1 MSCLNFSIR
10 CNLRSN
16 QTVLWHPSDRTYWR
30 TAGQKRSLPHV
41 VCSHTWWLT
50 ATKAIHLCLRHSGQS
65 QSSTKPTEIL
75 VQVDFLARPCLHEST
90 IKKGAQHYRKNRQSQ
105 SEWCRHMWVLG
116 QIISHPIQS
125 VVSCEA
131 SLGLFYIV
139 LTVSHQKLPSL
150 LACFLPLFCKA
161 ETPLVNRLNSAAVCF
176 HEKISG
182 VCFSNPVCST

>member
-90 IKKGAQHYRKNRQSQ
+90 IKKRSTALPQESSKSIRVVQTHVGTWSDNQS
-105 SEWCRHMWVLG
+105 SY
-116 QIISHPIQS
+116 P
-125 VVSCEA
+125 VSCFLWSITWTFLYSPN
-131 SLGLFYIV
+131 SLSSETSLP
-139 LTVSHQKLPSL
+139 VSMLPSSVL
-150 LACFLPLFCKA
+150 QGRDSIGEPFKLSSCM
-161 ETPLVNRLNSAAVCF
+161 
-176 HEKISG
+176 
-182 VCFSNPVCST
+182 FSWKNIRSVFQ